1 MLPETG
7 GIQLPSRM
15 ETHDGDVG
23 RVSLTISATR
33 PPAENIII
41 TSGVFL
47 ATEAGQNKVSRLRS
61 GY

>member
-1 MLPETG
+1 MLPETD

-23 RVSLTISATR
+23 RVSLTISAIR
-33 PPAENIII
+33 PPTENITI

-47 ATEAGQNKVSRLRS
+47 ATEAGQNKV
-61 GY
+61 